1 MFQGAGSRGR
11 EERGVLSMPLA
22 GPLPTG
28 PGCAGL
34 LVHLPRANGIE
45 TVAPAH
51 LYTELLTPS
60 CYRDRV
66 SLLPELA
73 KVDPI
78 FNASSALL

>member
-1 MFQGAGSRGR
+1 
-11 EERGVLSMPLA
+11 
-22 GPLPTG
+22 
-28 PGCAGL
+28 
-34 LVHLPRANGIE
+34 
-45 TVAPAH
+45 